1 MNGDLTR
8 STFDPSDEFT
18 SVRAQQ
24 GRVMLDVDHNEQV
37 DIQLH
42 DTRAGRTDLVGGSGA
57 PTDEAGFSVTLA
69 AGQPV
74 LGPGRYLV
82 NGIRVS
88 NAAQVSL
95 GGPQPFLPVST
106 LPAAEGA
113 WLAYLEVWE
122 RPLTAVEEPSI
133 REVALGG
140 PDTTL
145 REQRVWQV
153 RWLRLGNGGTHD
165 CATGATALQNLA
177 ALYDGTLQPRL
188 TPSAASGPCIVSEAS
203 DFRGLENQL
212 YRVEVHLGNLGPDG
226 ATIAQT
232 PSFKWSRDNGA
243 FIASAV
249 GLVSTSPL
257 VLQVDRLGPGGA
269 AGFEIGGTIEVKG
282 EAEVLAGTP
291 GILARIDDVQADTL
305 RLTLLG
311 STLAQLQA
319 TLAGKRVVVRRWDSV
334 GAVAISNTNFLPL
347 EHGLEV
353 RFDPTKR
360 YRTGDYWLIPAR
372 TAALPGTGKQ
382 LDWPLVN
389 GSQTEFITRKSHGV
403 VRHRVALALLDRN
416 LAGTWTVRTD
426 CRKLFPPL
434 TTLWTITSAG
444 GDGQHGRSSEWLP
457 APLAAVITH
466 GSAPVSG
473 ARVRFRVTSGGG
485 QLSAASPNAPA
496 PVTQVDVTTDSSGAA
511 RVYFRLGPGPTTGQ
525 ATAVWEPTLAQTVE
539 AVRLGPNN
547 APIGAP
553 ISFVAQTADNLQLHI
568 VGGNGQQGRAGE
580 TLEVALRVRI
590 DDGFR
595 PLENAVVEF
604 TVLNRIFNG
613 QGLNEDQG
621 GSVHASARFVSG
633 ERWTNG
639 TRYHTVRTSTDAEG
653 VAQVQWMLGTLL
665 DLTTQRVE
673 ARLIDKQ
680 GNVTA
685 QKGLFLAQLALASEL
700 TWQPKVAWLA
710 SILQGPNRN
719 AQEAIDELARRVN
732 VLQQGSGLFNPFEGL
747 RWRNTQNQVFPLG
760 PTTMLLG
767 VELAAIVFRNDLVPA
782 NRNTAATTSH
792 SGIRVY
798 AELPYESNPDT
809 PQVVRLTGTVVKI
822 TDGWEWRMSSSTR
835 STISKYYNIHIP
847 VRVTVVPRWLPGG
860 IEGDS
865 TQLHEFGFIFTTY
878 ILGVKP

>member
-42 DTRAGRTDLVGGSGA
+42 DTRSGRMDLVGGSGA
-57 PTDEAGFSVTLA
+57 PTDAAGFGVTLSG
-69 AGQPV
+69 GQPV
-74 LGPGRYLV
+74 LGVGRYLV
-82 NGIRVS
+82 DGIRVANS
-88 NAAQVSL
+88 AQVNL
-95 GGPQPFLPVST
+95 AQPQPFLPVSS
-106 LPAAEGA
+106 LPSTEGA

-153 RWLRLGNGGTHD
+153 RWLRVGNGGTGD
-165 CATGATALQNLA
+165 CSTAATALQNLG
-177 ALYDGTLQPRL
+177 LTYDGTLQPRL
-188 TPSAASGPCIVSEAS
+188 APSAASGPCIVSEAS

-212 YRVEVHLGNLGPDG
+212 YRVEVHAGNIGPDG
-226 ATIAQT
+226 APTGLA
-232 PSFKWSRDNGA
+232 PSIKWSRDNGA
-243 FIASAV
+243 IIASAV
-249 GLVSTSPL
+249 GLVTSSPL

-282 EAEVLAGTP
+282 EAEVLTGVP

-334 GAVAISNTNFLPL
+334 GAVGIVNNTFLPL
-347 EHGLEV
+347 GTDGLQV
-353 RFDPTKR
+353 RFDTTKR
-360 YRTGDYWLIPAR
+360 YRTGDFWLIPAR

-382 LDWPLVN
+382 LDWPLAN
-389 GSQTEFITRKSHGV
+389 GSPTDFETRPAQGV
-403 VRHRVALALLDRN
+403 VRHRVPLALLDRTG
-416 LAGTWTVRTD
+416 AGGWAVRSD

-434 TTLWTITSAG
+434 TTLWTLTSAG
-444 GDGQHGRSSEWLP
+444 GDGQHGRGEEWLP
-457 APLAAVITH
+457 APLAVVVTH
-466 GSAPVSG
+466 GSAPIAG

-485 QLSAASPNAPA
+485 QISAAAPAAPA
-496 PVTQVDVTTDSSGAA
+496 PAGQIDVTTDASGIA
-511 RVYFRLGPGPTTGQ
+511 RVYMRLGAGPSKGL
-525 ATAVWEPTLAQTVE
+525 ASAVWEPALAQTVE

-553 ISFVAQTADNLQLHI
+553 ISFVAQTANQLNLHI
-568 VGGNGQQGRAGE
+568 VGGNGQQGRPGE

-590 DDGFR
+590 DDGIR
-595 PLENAVVEF
+595 PIENAVVEF

-633 ERWTNG
+633 EKWTNG
-639 TRYHTVRTSTDAEG
+639 VRYHTVRTSTDSEG
-653 VAQVQWMLGTLL
+653 VAQVQWILGTLL
-665 DLTTQRVE
+665 DLTTQRIE
-673 ARLIDKQ
+673 ARLVDRA
-680 GNVTA
+680 GNATTVQT
-685 QKGLFLAQLALASEL
+685 GLFLAQLALASEVV
-700 TWQPKVAWLA
+700 WQPNVAWLA
-710 SILQGPNRN
+710 TVLQGPNRN
-719 AQEAIDELARRVN
+719 AQEAIDELARRIN
-732 VLQQGSGLFNPFEGL
+732 VLQQESGHLNPFTGL
-747 RWRNTQNQVFPLG
+747 QWRNTSNAYAALG
-760 PTTMLLG
+760 PNTKVPSTS
-767 VELAAIVFRNDLVPA
+767 LAAIVFRDDLVPPG
-782 NRNTAATTSH
+782 RNTGATTPH
-792 SGIRVY
+792 GGIRVY
-798 AELPYESNPDT
+798 VELPYASHADVPLVLN
-809 PQVVRLTGTVVKI
+809 LGGTVAKG
-822 TDGWEWRMSSSTR
+822 TQGWEWRMSSAAR
-835 STISKYYNIHIP
+835 SSISKYYNALIP

-860 IEGDS
+860 IDTDS
-865 TQLHEFGFIFTTY
+865 TQVHEFSFEFVTP
-878 ILGVKP
+878 ILG